1 MSKIV
6 LSFLVPPYST
16 RLRSLLRLAG
26 SSKPV
31 YFTDTFTGS
40 FVPNM
45 CCTSF
50 SISFI
55 NVPVLPMSAEVRFNS
70 PFTLTAI
77 LFFVALTFTFGEWM
91 NSSSC

>member
-6 LSFLVPPYST
+6 LSFWSPYST

-70 PFTLTAI
+70 FYIDGDLVFRCFDI
-77 LFFVALTFTFGEWM
+77 YFW
-91 NSSSC
+91 